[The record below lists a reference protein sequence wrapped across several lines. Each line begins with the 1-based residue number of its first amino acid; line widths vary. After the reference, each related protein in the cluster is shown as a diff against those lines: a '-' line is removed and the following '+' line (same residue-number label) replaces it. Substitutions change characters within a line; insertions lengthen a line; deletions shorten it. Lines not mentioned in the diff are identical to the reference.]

1 MKTRTQAIKSSAF
14 ARLTARIGSLVFL
27 TGTLWVASLVVHGIV
42 LDRLNYRENARSSIA
57 QSFPGRQVALGPVL
71 VIQYEERYTVE
82 KTEGEG
88 KNKKTLYIP
97 TVKTMRHAILPD
109 SLNIANAMKSEAKA
123 RGLFKVTTFGSAVD
137 FSGQWQLP
145 ALTDLK
151 PTEAKSTL
159 HLLPSADVYISVADA
174 RGLSNIK
181 VNLGAG
187 STATSTANE
196 IATEL
201 DPSIRRMGG
210 LPSARIGFNFD
221 LKEQAFTARS
231 PMKFNIAFSLSG
243 TESLAFVP
251 LGKENTIRVKSDWPH
266 PSFEGA
272 LLPTEKQISKDG
284 FDASWSISS
293 ISSEARERW
302 LSASASDLDLQEP
315 AQGKTH
321 RGKVGAAASLDQN
334 LESVGVR
341 LIDPVDLYTLSDRAT
356 KYAMLFVL
364 MTIGAFVLFELF
376 KKLKIHPVQYLLVG
390 VALVLF
396 FLLLISLAERI
407 GFSSAYLSAASGCVL
422 LITYYA
428 GYALRS
434 WKRAVPLGF
443 GLSALYGA
451 LFGILNSE
459 QNALLMGSALLF
471 FVVASLMIATRNT
484 NWYELF
490 TPPSADDVGAQES
503 LIQDDALSQ
512 TPSR

>member
-1 MKTRTQAIKSSAF
+1 MRTSINSIRSSSF
-14 ARLTARIGSLVFL
+14 ARLSIRIF
-27 TGTLWVASLVVHGIV
+27 SLVVLISALWIASTVVHGV
-42 LDRLNYRENARSSIA
+42 VQDRLNYRETARQSIA

-82 KTEGEG
+82 KTDGEG
-88 KNKKTLYIP
+88 KTKKTRYIP
-97 TVKTMRHAILPD
+97 TVKTLRHAVLPD
-109 SLNIANAMKSEAKA
+109 TLHIGNAMKTEAKA
-123 RGLFKVTTFGSAVD
+123 RGLFKVTTFGSSVD

-145 ALTDLK
+145 AITELK
-151 PTEAKSTL
+151 STESKSTL
-159 HLLPSADVYISVADA
+159 HMLPEADVYISVADA

-181 VNLGAG
+181 VSLEGL
-187 STATSTANE
+187 T
-196 IATEL
+196 TEL

-221 LKEQAFTARS
+221 LKAQNFGARAALR
-231 PMKFNIAFSLSG
+231 FNIAFSLSG

-251 LGKENTIRVKSDWPH
+251 LGKENSIRVKSDWPH
-266 PSFEGA
+266 PSFEGS

-284 FDASWSISS
+284 FDANWRISS

-302 LSASASDLDLQEP
+302 LSASAADLDLQDP
-315 AQGKTH
+315 APGKNAKA
-321 RGKVGAAASLDQN
+321 RGAAADLEGQD

-341 LIDPVDLYTLSDRAT
+341 LIDPVDIYTLSDRAT

-407 GFSSAYLSAASGCVL
+407 GFSYAYLVAASGCVL
-422 LITYYA
+422 LISYYA
-428 GYALRS
+428 AHALRS

-443 GLSALYGA
+443 GLTALYGA
-451 LFGILNSE
+451 LFGILHSE

-471 FVVASLMIATRNT
+471 VVVASLMIATRKT

-490 TPPSADDVGAQES
+490 APSPIIGG
-503 LIQDDALSQ
+503 DASDQ
-512 TPSR
+512 TPAH

>member
-1 MKTRTQAIKSSAF
+1 MKTSVNAIRASSF
-14 ARLTARIGSLVFL
+14 ARLSARIFSLIVL
-27 TGTLWVASLVVHGIV
+27 TSLLWIASTVVHGIV
-42 LDRLNYRENARSSIA
+42 KDRLNYREAARQSIA

-82 KTEGEG
+82 KIEGEG
-88 KNKKTLYIP
+88 KDKKTLNIP
-97 TVKTMRHAILPD
+97 TVKTLRHAVLPD
-109 SLNIANAMKSEAKA
+109 TLQIGNAMKTEAKS
-123 RGLFKVTTFGSAVD
+123 RGLFKVTTFGSAID
-137 FSGQWQLP
+137 FTGQWQLP
-145 ALTDLK
+145 ALSELK
-151 PTEAKSTL
+151 TTETKSTL
-159 HLLPSADVYISVADA
+159 HMLPSADVYISVADA

-181 VNLGAG
+181 VSL
-187 STATSTANE
+187 SD

-221 LKEQAFTARS
+221 LKDQKFANRAAL
-231 PMKFNIAFSLSG
+231 KFNVGFSLSG

-251 LGKENTIRVKSDWPH
+251 LGKENSIRIKSDWQH

-272 LLPTEKQISKDG
+272 LLPTEKQISSDG

-293 ISSEARERW
+293 ISSEAREKW
-302 LSASASDLDLQEP
+302 LSASAIDLDLLDT
-315 AQGKTH
+315 AQAKNSKG
-321 RGKVGAAASLDQN
+321 RVGAAELVGQN

-341 LIDPVDLYTLSDRAT
+341 LIDPVDVYTLSDRAT

-376 KKLKIHPVQYLLVG
+376 KQLRIHPVQYLLVG
-390 VALVLF
+390 IALVIF

-407 GFSSAYLSAASGCVL
+407 GFSYAYLVAASGCVL
-422 LITYYA
+422 LISYYA
-428 GYALRS
+428 AYALKS

-443 GLSALYGA
+443 GLGALYGA
-451 LFGILNSE
+451 LFGILHSE

-471 FVVASLMIATRNT
+471 VVVASLMIATRKT

-490 TPPSADDVGAQES
+490 TPPPNDTNAASFPGGAS
-503 LIQDDALSQ
+503 NQ
-512 TPSR
+512 TPSH

>member
-1 MKTRTQAIKSSAF
+1 MKTSVNAIRSSSF
-14 ARLTARIGSLVFL
+14 ARLSTRILSLVVL
-27 TGTLWVASLVVHGIV
+27 TSVLWVASVVVHGIV
-42 LDRLNYRENARSSIA
+42 KDRLNYREAARQSIA

-71 VIQYEERYTVE
+71 VIQYEERYLIE
-82 KTEGEG
+82 KIEGEG
-88 KNKKTLYIP
+88 KDKKTLYIP
-97 TVKTMRHAILPD
+97 TAKILRHAVLPD
-109 SLNIANAMKSEAKA
+109 TLHVGNAMKTEAKA

-137 FSGQWQLP
+137 FTGQWQLP
-145 ALTDLK
+145 ALSELK
-151 PTEAKSTL
+151 STEEKSTL
-159 HLLPSADVYISVADA
+159 HMLPEADVFVSVADA

-181 VNLGAG
+181 VNLGNI
-187 STATSTANE
+187 STD
-196 IATEL
+196 L

-210 LPSARIGFNFD
+210 LPSARINLNFD
-221 LKEQAFTARS
+221 LKEHTFIVKS
-231 PMKFNIAFSLSG
+231 ILKFNVAFSLSG
-243 TESLAFVP
+243 TESIAFVP
-251 LGKENTIRVKSDWPH
+251 LGKENAIRVKSDWPH

-284 FDASWSISS
+284 FDANWSISS

-302 LSASASDLDLQEP
+302 LSASATDLDLTDT
-315 AQGKTH
+315 ARAKNSKG
-321 RGKVGAAASLDQN
+321 RAGAADLTGQN

-341 LIDPVDLYTLSDRAT
+341 LIDPVDIYTLSDRAT

-407 GFSSAYLSAASGCVL
+407 GFSNAYLVAASGCVC
-422 LITYYA
+422 LISYYA
-428 GYALRS
+428 AYALKS

-443 GLSALYGA
+443 GLGSLYAA
-451 LFGILNSE
+451 LFGILHSE

-471 FVVASLMIATRNT
+471 IVVASLMIATRKT

-490 TPPSADDVGAQES
+490 TPPPITQG
-503 LIQDDALSQ
+503 DALDQIRSH
-512 TPSR
+512 